1 MEFHANDE
9 DTTTITKDGIIL
21 SIIQC
26 QTAAEASQR
35 FEQYRSQYPREQAE
49 MSQNI
54 DFGDSYQKY
63 RATGENG
70 VLITVR
76 IGERIAVAQCQDAAK
91 EIEVKALFDQV
102 VK

>member
-35 FEQYRSQYPREQAE
+35 VNVNEFLYH
-49 MSQNI
+49 
-54 DFGDSYQKY
+54 
-63 RATGENG
+63 
-70 VLITVR
+70 
-76 IGERIAVAQCQDAAK
+76 
-91 EIEVKALFDQV
+91 
-102 VK
+102 

>member
-63 RATGENG
+63 MATGENG

-76 IGERIAVAQCQDAAK
+76 IGERIAVVQCQDAAK
-91 EIEVKALFDQV
+91 EIEAKALFDQV